1 MADGHAIFSKV
12 AVEALGVACLQHHA
26 VPSDSHLLICK
37 MDLLFLCLVVT
48 WFRLVVLRRL
58 SQACATHCL
67 FRFLLSIFAL
77 LSFFLS
83 FFLSFSSLKND
94 PLLVVFRGWRV
105 LGSSNM
111 FQLYHKQGALGA
123 HVVPL
128 YAFVTCLFVTCLV
141 PG

>member
-77 LSFFLS
+77 VSFFLS
-83 FFLSFSSLKND
+83 FFLFHRLRMILCWWYFVAGVCLAVPTCSNYITSKEHWEHMLCLCM
-94 PLLVVFRGWRV
+94 LLSHVF
-105 LGSSNM
+105 LS
-111 FQLYHKQGALGA
+111 
-123 HVVPL
+123 HVS
-128 YAFVTCLFVTCLV
+128 CQDD
-141 PG
+141 